1 MSLLSTLASLSSI
14 KQKLIIGGTVVG
26 VIGLCASGIWIEEKR
41 LAQAQST
48 ISGLNETVGRQ
59 KQVIADKDATIKRQ
73 DQKMAGVNQNESA
86 FHQQEAKD
94 DQKQAEL
101 AAENEALKKKV
112 RADLGKS
119 GISQPIPSDTKR
131 MLSEA
136 ISQLNAGSSG
146 DSQSGG

>member
-14 KQKLIIGGTVVG
+14 KQKLIIGGAVVG

-73 DQKMAGVNQNESA
+73 DQKMAGVN
-86 FHQQEAKD
+86 
-94 DQKQAEL
+94 L
-101 AAENEALKKKV
+101 
-112 RADLGKS
+112 R
-119 GISQPIPSDTKR
+119 ISS
-131 MLSEA
+131 
-136 ISQLNAGSSG
+136 AGSKR
-146 DSQSGG
+146 